1 MNKNTIVSIFV
12 IIVIVI
18 LGIVFWQYSKKDNMP
33 QTENSVQQLDR
44 ETEADSTASIDSS
57 LNSIDTDSSSDFNE
71 VDGEV
76 STY

>member
-12 IIVIVI
+12 IIVVII
-18 LGIVFWQYSKKDNMP
+18 LGIVFWQYSKKNTQEA
-33 QTENSVQQLDR
+33 QTPTQELDSQTR
-44 ETEADSTASIDSS
+44 ADSTTSIYSN

-76 STY
+76 NSY